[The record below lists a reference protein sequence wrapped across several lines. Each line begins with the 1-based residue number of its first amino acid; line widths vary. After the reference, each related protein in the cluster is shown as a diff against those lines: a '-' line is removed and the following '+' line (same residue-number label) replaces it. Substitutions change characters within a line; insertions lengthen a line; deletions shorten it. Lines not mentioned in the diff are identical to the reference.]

1 MTVHENKGRTIYM
14 QFGPLN
20 YDFFQV
26 VCLKFYF
33 PFIIYIFLKVEETIT
48 FAKLMEST
56 GIVALGVHGR

>member
-1 MTVHENKGRTIYM
+1 MHAVWALKVMTSSK
-14 QFGPLN
+14 L
-20 YDFFQV
+20 FF
-26 VCLKFYF
+26 LKFYF

>member
-1 MTVHENKGRTIYM
+1 MRIRGAQYTCSLDSLSNA
-14 QFGPLN
+14 
-20 YDFFQV
+20 FFQV
-26 VCLKFYF
+26 VYLKFYF